1 MMSDIEREYHDETTT
16 VETIAEPEAE
26 LTTPPPLE
34 DDITEVVD
42 VTDVTTDEDGAAEAP
57 APAKKDNRNWF
68 VIHTYSGYEN
78 KVKANLERRIHS
90 MNMADKIFRVLVPM
104 EDEVEFKDGKRKIT
118 PKKVFPGYVLVEMI
132 MDDQSWYV
140 VRNTQGVTG
149 FVGSPGPGEKP
160 VPLQEKEVK
169 TILKQ
174 MGIETPKLKIDFAKG
189 DRVKV
194 TSGPFFDFTG
204 VVDEIQPE
212 KERVRA
218 LISIFGRETPGRAR
232 VLPGRKGLGYTTLR
246 LRRFAPTLRVTKI
259 LLGTT
264 PPHETLG
271 GEGTLSRSVPQRRK
285 TWDALEPGWARS
297 AAT

>member
-1 MMSDIEREYHDETTT
+1 MSEIERERDGTALQEEYDLPALPVDGSENISQPKDEASTALAESAADGSTT
-16 VETIAEPEAE
+16 VEER
-26 LTTPPPLE
+26 
-34 DDITEVVD
+34 
-42 VTDVTTDEDGAAEAP
+42 DERSARP
-57 APAKKDNRNWF
+57 AKDNRAWF

-90 MNMADKIFRVLVPM
+90 MNMQDNIFRVLVPM

-160 VPLQEKEVK
+160 KPLEEKEVK

-174 MGIETPKLKIDFAKG
+174 MGIEAPKLKIDFAKG
-189 DRVKV
+189 DRIKV

-204 VVDEIQPE
+204 VVDEITPE
-212 KERVRA
+212 KERLRA
-218 LISIFGRETPGRAR
+218 LISIFGRETP
-232 VLPGRKGLGYTTLR
+232 V
-246 LRRFAPTLRVTKI
+246 
-259 LLGTT
+259 
-264 PPHETLG
+264 E
-271 GEGTLSRSVPQRRK
+271 
-285 TWDALEPGWARS
+285 LEFFQVEKV
-297 AAT
+297 

>member
-1 MMSDIEREYHDETTT
+1 MLSDFERDYQDGPAVETQPAEENVFEAAVEESQQAPSPDET
-16 VETIAEPEAE
+16 VDRFENEV
-26 LTTPPPLE
+26 
-34 DDITEVVD
+34 DDMA
-42 VTDVTTDEDGAAEAP
+42 AAEVDTPDALESE
-57 APAKKDNRNWF
+57 AATPAKKDNRNWF

-90 MNMADKIFRVLVPM
+90 MNMAEKIFRVLVPM

-174 MGIETPKLKIDFAKG
+174 MGIEAPKLKIDFAKG

-212 KERVRA
+212 KERLRA
-218 LISIFGRETPGRAR
+218 LISIFGRETP
-232 VLPGRKGLGYTTLR
+232 V
-246 LRRFAPTLRVTKI
+246 
-259 LLGTT
+259 
-264 PPHETLG
+264 E
-271 GEGTLSRSVPQRRK
+271 
-285 TWDALEPGWARS
+285 LEFFQVEKV
-297 AAT
+297 

>member
-1 MMSDIEREYHDETTT
+1 MYEIEHQELG
-16 VETIAEPEAE
+16 IAEPATEEPIIDDTKMGDAAGAIVEGGSVEEALVDEALVEEIPAEESE
-26 LTTPPPLE
+26 L
-34 DDITEVVD
+34 
-42 VTDVTTDEDGAAEAP
+42 AAEEAAP
-57 APAKKDNRNWF
+57 KPKDNRNWF
-68 VIHTYSGYEN
+68 VVHTYSGYEN

-90 MNMADKIFRVLVPM
+90 MGMQDKIFRVLVPM

-160 VPLQEKEVK
+160 VPLQDKEVK

-174 MGIETPKLKIDFAKG
+174 MGIEAPKLKIDFKKG

-204 VVDEIQPE
+204 VVDEIAPE
-212 KERVRA
+212 KERLRA
-218 LISIFGRETPGRAR
+218 LISIFGRETP
-232 VLPGRKGLGYTTLR
+232 V
-246 LRRFAPTLRVTKI
+246 
-259 LLGTT
+259 
-264 PPHETLG
+264 E
-271 GEGTLSRSVPQRRK
+271 
-285 TWDALEPGWARS
+285 LEFFQVEKV
-297 AAT
+297 

>member
-1 MMSDIEREYHDETTT
+1 
-16 VETIAEPEAE
+16 VEDVNADEAE
-26 LTTPPPLE
+26 TP
-34 DDITEVVD
+34 VVS
-42 VTDVTTDEDGAAEAP
+42 AP
-57 APAKKDNRNWF
+57 GGLKKDERRKWF

-90 MNMADKIFRVLVPM
+90 MNMSEKIFRVLVPM

-118 PKKVFPGYVLVEMI
+118 PKKVFPGYVLVEMD

-140 VRNTQGVTG
+140 VRNTSGVTG
-149 FVGSPGPGEKP
+149 FVGSPGAGEKP
-160 VPLQEKEVK
+160 VALQEKEVK

-212 KERVRA
+212 KEKVRA
-218 LISIFGRETPGRAR
+218 LISIFGRETHLLDVPWLIRVKRAAGRPKDLEVVAE
-232 VLPGRKGLGYTTLR
+232 L
-246 LRRFAPTLRVTKI
+246 
-259 LLGTT
+259 
-264 PPHETLG
+264 E
-271 GEGTLSRSVPQRRK
+271 
-285 TWDALEPGWARS
+285 ALQEEIDWQE
-297 AAT
+297 

>member
-1 MMSDIEREYHDETTT
+1 MYDIENQELGT
-16 VETIAEPEAE
+16 AEPLHEEAIIDDTQMGDVAGATEAPLVEEAPLADDAPQLEAE
-26 LTTPPPLE
+26 PGTELE
-34 DDITEVVD
+34 
-42 VTDVTTDEDGAAEAP
+42 AEA
-57 APAKKDNRNWF
+57 APAKPKDNRNWF
-68 VIHTYSGYEN
+68 VVHTYSGYEN

-90 MNMADKIFRVLVPM
+90 MGMQDKIFRVLVPM

-160 VPLQEKEVK
+160 VPLQDKEVK

-174 MGIETPKLKIDFAKG
+174 MGIEAPKLKIDFKKG

-204 VVDEIQPE
+204 VVDEIAPE
-212 KERVRA
+212 KERLRA
-218 LISIFGRETPGRAR
+218 LISIFGRETP
-232 VLPGRKGLGYTTLR
+232 V
-246 LRRFAPTLRVTKI
+246 
-259 LLGTT
+259 
-264 PPHETLG
+264 E
-271 GEGTLSRSVPQRRK
+271 
-285 TWDALEPGWARS
+285 LEFFQVEKV
-297 AAT
+297 

>member
-1 MMSDIEREYHDETTT
+1 MISDFERDYHDGPVLETQPAEENLLEAAVEESQEAPAPDQT
-16 VETIAEPEAE
+16 VDSFENEVDDIADAAVDTPDALEPEA
-26 LTTPPPLE
+26 PS
-34 DDITEVVD
+34 
-42 VTDVTTDEDGAAEAP
+42 
-57 APAKKDNRNWF
+57 PAKKDNRNWF

-90 MNMADKIFRVLVPM
+90 MNMAEKIFRVLVPM

-174 MGIETPKLKIDFAKG
+174 MGIEAPKLKIDFAKG

-212 KERVRA
+212 KERLRA
-218 LISIFGRETPGRAR
+218 LISIFGRETP
-232 VLPGRKGLGYTTLR
+232 V
-246 LRRFAPTLRVTKI
+246 
-259 LLGTT
+259 
-264 PPHETLG
+264 E
-271 GEGTLSRSVPQRRK
+271 
-285 TWDALEPGWARS
+285 LEFFQVEKV
-297 AAT
+297 

>member
-1 MMSDIEREYHDETTT
+1 MQDTMFETGSEPLFEQADEL
-16 VETIAEPEAE
+16 VETPAVI
-26 LTTPPPLE
+26 
-34 DDITEVVD
+34 DDSQMGD
-42 VTDVTTDEDGAAEAP
+42 LGGAAEAETEVD
-57 APAKKDNRNWF
+57 AEETTAAGARKDNRNWF
-68 VIHTYSGYEN
+68 VVHTYSGYEN

-90 MNMADKIFRVLVPM
+90 MGMQDKIFRVLVPM

-160 VPLQEKEVK
+160 VPLQDKEVK

-174 MGIETPKLKIDFAKG
+174 MGIEAPKLKIDFKKG

-204 VVDEIQPE
+204 VVDEIAPE
-212 KERVRA
+212 KERLRA
-218 LISIFGRETPGRAR
+218 LISIFGRETP
-232 VLPGRKGLGYTTLR
+232 V
-246 LRRFAPTLRVTKI
+246 
-259 LLGTT
+259 
-264 PPHETLG
+264 E
-271 GEGTLSRSVPQRRK
+271 
-285 TWDALEPGWARS
+285 LEFFQVEKV
-297 AAT
+297 

>member
-1 MMSDIEREYHDETTT
+1 MSDIVSEFDRDFGVGGLEETAWQPEQAHEEKAPARADVTSSQFGYEPELDAAEKSEVDETM
-16 VETIAEPEAE
+16 AGAK
-26 LTTPPPLE
+26 
-34 DDITEVVD
+34 
-42 VTDVTTDEDGAAEAP
+42 DGR
-57 APAKKDNRNWF
+57 KNWF
-68 VIHTYSGYEN
+68 VVHTYSGYEN

-90 MNMADKIFRVLVPM
+90 MNMQDKIFRVLVPM

-118 PKKVFPGYVLVEMI
+118 PKKVFPGYVLVEMN

-174 MGIETPKLKIDFAKG
+174 MGIEAPKLKIDFAKG

-204 VVDEIQPE
+204 VVDEITPE
-212 KERVRA
+212 KEKLRA
-218 LISIFGRETPGRAR
+218 LISIFGRETP
-232 VLPGRKGLGYTTLR
+232 V
-246 LRRFAPTLRVTKI
+246 
-259 LLGTT
+259 
-264 PPHETLG
+264 E
-271 GEGTLSRSVPQRRK
+271 
-285 TWDALEPGWARS
+285 LEFFQVEKV
-297 AAT
+297 

>member
-1 MMSDIEREYHDETTT
+1 MFDIDRDELEKPED
-16 VETIAEPEAE
+16 VAPEIVSEETLDDTQMGDFGGAVAEPAVEE
-26 LTTPPPLE
+26 P
-34 DDITEVVD
+34 
-42 VTDVTTDEDGAAEAP
+42 AAEEP
-57 APAKKDNRNWF
+57 AAEEPLAEESGEARPAAKAKDNRNWF
-68 VIHTYSGYEN
+68 VVHTYSGYEN

-90 MNMADKIFRVLVPM
+90 MGMQDKIFRVLVPM

-160 VPLQEKEVK
+160 VPLQDKEVK

-174 MGIETPKLKIDFAKG
+174 MGIEAPKLKIDFKKG

-204 VVDEIQPE
+204 VVDEIAPE
-212 KERVRA
+212 KERLRA
-218 LISIFGRETPGRAR
+218 LISIFGRETP
-232 VLPGRKGLGYTTLR
+232 V
-246 LRRFAPTLRVTKI
+246 
-259 LLGTT
+259 
-264 PPHETLG
+264 E
-271 GEGTLSRSVPQRRK
+271 
-285 TWDALEPGWARS
+285 LEFFQVEKV
-297 AAT
+297 

>member
-1 MMSDIEREYHDETTT
+1 VYDIEHPELETPETAAES
-16 VETIAEPEAE
+16 ETIIDDSQMGDASGASEETLTEETPTEVDESPVTDDEAILGEAE
-26 LTTPPPLE
+26 VE
-34 DDITEVVD
+34 D
-42 VTDVTTDEDGAAEAP
+42 AEAESEGKP
-57 APAKKDNRNWF
+57 AGRKPKDNRNWF
-68 VIHTYSGYEN
+68 VVHTYSGYEN

-90 MNMADKIFRVLVPM
+90 MGMQDKIFRVLVPM

-160 VPLQEKEVK
+160 VPLQDKEVK

-174 MGIETPKLKIDFAKG
+174 MGIEAPKLKIDFKKG

-204 VVDEIQPE
+204 VVDEIAPE
-212 KERVRA
+212 KERLRA
-218 LISIFGRETPGRAR
+218 LISIFGRETP
-232 VLPGRKGLGYTTLR
+232 V
-246 LRRFAPTLRVTKI
+246 
-259 LLGTT
+259 
-264 PPHETLG
+264 E
-271 GEGTLSRSVPQRRK
+271 
-285 TWDALEPGWARS
+285 LEFFQVEKV
-297 AAT
+297 

>member
-1 MMSDIEREYHDETTT
+1 MFEIDREQLADTEPLGETPVIDDAAMGDLAGSVAERTE
-16 VETIAEPEAE
+16 IPAEEVFGGEDAATPEGE
-26 LTTPPPLE
+26 R
-34 DDITEVVD
+34 
-42 VTDVTTDEDGAAEAP
+42 
-57 APAKKDNRNWF
+57 PAKAAAKPKDDRNWF
-68 VIHTYSGYEN
+68 VVHTYSGYEN

-90 MNMADKIFRVLVPM
+90 MGMADKIFRVLVPM

-160 VPLQEKEVK
+160 VPLQDKEVK

-174 MGIETPKLKIDFAKG
+174 MGIEAPKLKIDFKKG

-212 KERVRA
+212 KERLRA
-218 LISIFGRETPGRAR
+218 LISIFGRETP
-232 VLPGRKGLGYTTLR
+232 V
-246 LRRFAPTLRVTKI
+246 
-259 LLGTT
+259 
-264 PPHETLG
+264 E
-271 GEGTLSRSVPQRRK
+271 
-285 TWDALEPGWARS
+285 LEFFQVEKV
-297 AAT
+297 

>member
-1 MMSDIEREYHDETTT
+1 MSTVYDIEHPELETP
-16 VETIAEPEAE
+16 ETAAESEAIIDDSQMGDASGASEETLTEETLTEETLTNETLAGEPAEAILGEAE
-26 LTTPPPLE
+26 VEEIEGDSEGEPTGPKP
-34 DDITEVVD
+34 
-42 VTDVTTDEDGAAEAP
+42 
-57 APAKKDNRNWF
+57 KDNRNWF
-68 VIHTYSGYEN
+68 VVHTYSGYEN

-90 MNMADKIFRVLVPM
+90 MGMQDKIFRVLVPM

-160 VPLQEKEVK
+160 VPLQDKEVK

-174 MGIETPKLKIDFAKG
+174 MGIEAPKLKIDFKKG

-204 VVDEIQPE
+204 VVDEIAPE
-212 KERVRA
+212 KERLRA
-218 LISIFGRETPGRAR
+218 LISIFGRETP
-232 VLPGRKGLGYTTLR
+232 V
-246 LRRFAPTLRVTKI
+246 
-259 LLGTT
+259 
-264 PPHETLG
+264 E
-271 GEGTLSRSVPQRRK
+271 
-285 TWDALEPGWARS
+285 LEFFQVEKV
-297 AAT
+297 

>member
-1 MMSDIEREYHDETTT
+1 MYEIEHQELG
-16 VETIAEPEAE
+16 IAEPATEE
-26 LTTPPPLE
+26 PII
-34 DDITEVVD
+34 DDTKMGDAAGTIV
-42 VTDVTTDEDGAAEAP
+42 EDGSVEEAVVEEALVGEVPSEELEAAAEEAAP
-57 APAKKDNRNWF
+57 KPKDNRNWF
-68 VIHTYSGYEN
+68 VVHTYSGYEN

-90 MNMADKIFRVLVPM
+90 MGMQDKIFRVLVPM

-160 VPLQEKEVK
+160 VPLQDKEVK

-174 MGIETPKLKIDFAKG
+174 MGIEAPKLKIDFKKG

-204 VVDEIQPE
+204 VVDEIAPE
-212 KERVRA
+212 KERLRA
-218 LISIFGRETPGRAR
+218 LISIFGRETP
-232 VLPGRKGLGYTTLR
+232 V
-246 LRRFAPTLRVTKI
+246 
-259 LLGTT
+259 
-264 PPHETLG
+264 E
-271 GEGTLSRSVPQRRK
+271 
-285 TWDALEPGWARS
+285 LEFFQVEKV
-297 AAT
+297 

>member
-1 MMSDIEREYHDETTT
+1 MFETGSEPLFEQADEF
-16 VETIAEPEAE
+16 VETPAIV
-26 LTTPPPLE
+26 
-34 DDITEVVD
+34 DDSQMGD
-42 VTDVTTDEDGAAEAP
+42 LGGAAEIETEVDAEET
-57 APAKKDNRNWF
+57 AAAGARKDNRNWF
-68 VIHTYSGYEN
+68 VVHTYSGYEN

-90 MNMADKIFRVLVPM
+90 MGMQDKIFRVLVPM

-160 VPLQEKEVK
+160 VPLQDKEVK

-174 MGIETPKLKIDFAKG
+174 MGIEAPKLKIDFKKG

-204 VVDEIQPE
+204 VVDEIAPE
-212 KERVRA
+212 KERLRA
-218 LISIFGRETPGRAR
+218 LISIFGRETP
-232 VLPGRKGLGYTTLR
+232 V
-246 LRRFAPTLRVTKI
+246 
-259 LLGTT
+259 
-264 PPHETLG
+264 E
-271 GEGTLSRSVPQRRK
+271 
-285 TWDALEPGWARS
+285 LEFFQVEKV
-297 AAT
+297 

>member
-1 MMSDIEREYHDETTT
+1 MFEIDRERLGEADPLGESPVVDDAEMADLAGSVPERTEISAEEVFGSD
-16 VETIAEPEAE
+16 EPAAVHEAE
-26 LTTPPPLE
+26 RP
-34 DDITEVVD
+34 VK
-42 VTDVTTDEDGAAEAP
+42 
-57 APAKKDNRNWF
+57 APAKPKDDRNWF
-68 VIHTYSGYEN
+68 VVHTYSGYEN

-90 MNMADKIFRVLVPM
+90 MGMADKIFRVLVPM

-160 VPLQEKEVK
+160 VPLQDKEVK

-174 MGIETPKLKIDFAKG
+174 MGIEAPKLKIDFKKG

-212 KERVRA
+212 KERLRA
-218 LISIFGRETPGRAR
+218 LISIFGRETP
-232 VLPGRKGLGYTTLR
+232 V
-246 LRRFAPTLRVTKI
+246 
-259 LLGTT
+259 
-264 PPHETLG
+264 E
-271 GEGTLSRSVPQRRK
+271 
-285 TWDALEPGWARS
+285 LEFFQVEKV
-297 AAT
+297 

>member
-1 MMSDIEREYHDETTT
+1 MIEREY
-16 VETIAEPEAE
+16 
-26 LTTPPPLE
+26 
-34 DDITEVVD
+34 
-42 VTDVTTDEDGAAEAP
+42 EDGVAVDTQVEPDAIAAAEAVLTDP
-57 APAKKDNRNWF
+57 EVAIDDNVHSVDVVENAVDDAIDGATDEGSPELLTPAKKDNRNWF

-90 MNMADKIFRVLVPM
+90 MNMAEKIFRVLVPM

-174 MGIETPKLKIDFAKG
+174 MGIEAPKLKIDFAKG

-212 KERVRA
+212 KERLRA
-218 LISIFGRETPGRAR
+218 LISIFGRETP
-232 VLPGRKGLGYTTLR
+232 V
-246 LRRFAPTLRVTKI
+246 
-259 LLGTT
+259 
-264 PPHETLG
+264 E
-271 GEGTLSRSVPQRRK
+271 
-285 TWDALEPGWARS
+285 LEFFQVEKV
-297 AAT
+297 

>member
-1 MMSDIEREYHDETTT
+1 MYDIESQTNPASDDSTIDDSLMADTAATTEAPENDASEPDAIEPDAIETGAI
-16 VETIAEPEAE
+16 ETDEAE
-26 LTTPPPLE
+26 ADAAPRPK
-34 DDITEVVD
+34 DD
-42 VTDVTTDEDGAAEAP
+42 
-57 APAKKDNRNWF
+57 RNWF
-68 VIHTYSGYEN
+68 VVHTYSGYEN

-90 MNMADKIFRVLVPM
+90 MGMQDKIFRVLVPM

-160 VPLQEKEVK
+160 VPLQDKEVK

-174 MGIETPKLKIDFAKG
+174 MGIEAPKLKIDFKKG

-204 VVDEIQPE
+204 IVDEIAPE
-212 KERVRA
+212 KERLRA
-218 LISIFGRETPGRAR
+218 LISIFGRETP
-232 VLPGRKGLGYTTLR
+232 V
-246 LRRFAPTLRVTKI
+246 
-259 LLGTT
+259 
-264 PPHETLG
+264 E
-271 GEGTLSRSVPQRRK
+271 
-285 TWDALEPGWARS
+285 LEFFQVEKV
-297 AAT
+297 